1 MRVAYTPEDFPISFH
16 TAQKE
21 AHIAFGDNTMY
32 IEHLVEHPRH
42 IEFHHQKLIEESPC
56 SAISEELR
64 QKMGE
69 AAVKAANAAHY

>member
-1 MRVAYTPEDFPISFH
+1 
-16 TAQKE
+16 
-21 AHIAFGDNTMY
+21 MY

-69 AAVKAANAAHY
+69 AAVKAAKAAHY